1 MEDLEKDAVLYHGK
15 DYNIDQKVVKY
26 DLKEDISQVYIPVYK
41 DISKLTY
48 SPFVIGF
55 VEVFYHNTKFKVAET
70 KHYTLI
76 TPIMEGPVSID
87 WSKGQTIDLEPEDL
101 NNEADVPAYYKE
113 LPSAASIPKNYDK
126 WKRLLSQYVRKEFP
140 LSLYYSP
147 TLKEYSKSDEDERA
161 FRIRAQHI
169 AYEIRDEAIDKLKKK
184 YDSKITTLENRL
196 LRATQNVDKKTSQAS
211 QRKVDAAVSV
221 GTALFGAIIDKKVSK
236 TSVSKIG
243 TALKSSNR
251 AIKSGK
257 SVEQAEE
264 TLLNVQA
271 QLEELQDQL
280 EQEIKKINE
289 SYDIENEEI
298 EVIEIM
304 PTANN
309 IIIHFIGLAWNPEY
323 V

>member
-1 MEDLEKDAVLYHGK
+1 M
-15 DYNIDQKVVKY
+15 
-26 DLKEDISQVYIPVYK
+26 
-41 DISKLTY
+41 
-48 SPFVIGF
+48 
-55 VEVFYHNTKFKVAET
+55 
-70 KHYTLI
+70 
-76 TPIMEGPVSID
+76 
-87 WSKGQTIDLEPEDL
+87 
-101 NNEADVPAYYKE
+101 
-113 LPSAASIPKNYDK
+113 
-126 WKRLLSQYVRKEFP
+126 
-140 LSLYYSP
+140 
-147 TLKEYSKSDEDERA
+147 
-161 FRIRAQHI
+161 
-169 AYEIRDEAIDKLKKK
+169 
-184 YDSKITTLENRL
+184 
-196 LRATQNVDKKTSQAS
+196 
-211 QRKVDAAVSV
+211 
-221 GTALFGAIIDKKVSK
+221 FGAIIDKKVSK

-280 EQEIKKINE
+280 EKEIKKINE